1 MNTSRSAIEREL
13 IAVLSETARI
23 DAASVTPQSDLA
35 QLGIDS
41 LKIVE
46 LIFDIEDRYGITV
59 DYNANDGA
67 VESVGALVDL
77 VVGLIAAKSEAG
89 ALLSGA

>member
-77 VVGLIAAKSEAG
+77 VVGLIAAKAEAS

>member
-1 MNTSRSAIEREL
+1 VNTSRSAIEREL